1 MDKEKKKYISRAED
15 NVHLPVLYIKELAQ
29 LELINDILL
38 LKQVTFFLCT
48 LQSS

>member
-1 MDKEKKKYISRAED
+1 MDNEKKKYISRAED
-15 NVHLPVLYIKELAQ
+15 NVHVPVLYTEGLAQ
-29 LELINDILL
+29 IELINVILL